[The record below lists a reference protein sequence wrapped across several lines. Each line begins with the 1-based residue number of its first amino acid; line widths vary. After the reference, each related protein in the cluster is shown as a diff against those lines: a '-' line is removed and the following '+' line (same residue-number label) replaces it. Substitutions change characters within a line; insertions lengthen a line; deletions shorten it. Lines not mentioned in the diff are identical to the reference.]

1 MKKNEVSLQNALK
14 AKAKNVE
21 GFVVDINEK
30 EDLIA
35 GLKKE
40 NESLKKKIAVVE
52 KSKLKEHT

>member
-1 MKKNEVSLQNALK
+1 MKKNEVFIQNALK
-14 AKAKNVE
+14 AKAKNLE
-21 GFVVDINEK
+21 CFVVGINEK
-30 EDLIA
+30 EALIA

>member
-14 AKAKNVE
+14 AKEKNFE
-21 GFVVDINEK
+21 GFVVNINEK
-30 EDLIA
+30 EALIA

-40 NESLKKKIAVVE
+40 NESLKKKIAVIE

>member
-1 MKKNEVSLQNALK
+1 MKKNEVSLHNALK
-14 AKAKNVE
+14 AKEKNFE

-30 EDLIA
+30 EALIA

-40 NESLKKKIAVVE
+40 NESLKKKITVVE